1 MHKHTQNNTLQRES
15 YQKLVG
21 SMWPSDI
28 LQMSLGQLLNV
39 SVYKV
44 YEYKSTA
51 ALNLK
56 IHSTGKKIKNNNN
69 KSA

>member
-1 MHKHTQNNTLQRES
+1 
-15 YQKLVG
+15 
-21 SMWPSDI
+21 MWPSDI

-56 IHSTGKKIKNNNN
+56 IHCTGEKKKIIIINLLRGLLNIYNRKKQYRTN
-69 KSA
+69 